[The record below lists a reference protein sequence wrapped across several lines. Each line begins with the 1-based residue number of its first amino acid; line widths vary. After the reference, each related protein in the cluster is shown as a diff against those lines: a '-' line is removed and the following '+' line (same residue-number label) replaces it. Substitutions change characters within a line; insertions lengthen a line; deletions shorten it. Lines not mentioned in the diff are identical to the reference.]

1 MGYTGDMSQ
10 RLLKIY
16 DLNLLK
22 FTPGK
27 DVNGD
32 FACHIDKVYEENRIR
47 LPLDL
52 ELSDEGL
59 AKWLKRRT
67 IPRNRA
73 YVENLL
79 AKMGLN
85 IKDTLGIIDICYG
98 LSLNDSF
105 WVTPSVFDKSFAQCN
120 LYENRFDEFVA
131 EVAFSGMG
139 SFSEPTPRT
148 SPEFTT
154 GGMLAK
160 AWRRRDDGIYLY
172 KSGTT
177 GFANAGKEPYSEYY
191 SAQIA
196 EILGYKHTH
205 YDLEVWKDML
215 CSTCKLW
222 TDIDVSFIA
231 IGRLVTA
238 GGLPAVADYYRELG
252 KSFLQELT
260 NMLIFDAIVANEDR
274 HYGNFGLLI
283 DSHTNHIV
291 NTAPIFD
298 NGLSLLWSGMEDD
311 LLNWREFLATRLPK
325 AYDDYIGTARN
336 FMSTE
341 DAAKVK
347 RLVGF
352 KFQRHPQHNLPEE
365 RLTFL
370 EQMVQGQVKKLLA

>member
-1 MGYTGDMSQ
+1 MNQ

-16 DLNLLK
+16 DENLLK
-22 FTPGK
+22 FTPGR
-27 DVNGD
+27 DANGD
-32 FACHIDKVYEENRIR
+32 FACTINKVYEQNRSR

-59 AKWLKRRT
+59 AKWLKRRA
-67 IPRNRA
+67 IPKNRA
-73 YVENLL
+73 YVQNLL

-85 IKDTLGIIDICYG
+85 VKDTLGIIDICYG

-105 WVTPSVFDKSFAQCN
+105 WVTPSVFDRLFAECN

-131 EVAFSGMG
+131 EVAFNGMG
-139 SFSEPTPRT
+139 SFSEPVPRT

-160 AWRRRDDGIYLY
+160 AWRRNEGGIYLY

-177 GFANAGKEPYSEYY
+177 GFANAGKEPYSEFY

-196 EILGYKHTH
+196 EVLGYKHTP
-205 YDLEVWKDML
+205 YDLEVWKGML

-222 TDIDVSFIA
+222 TSIDLSFIP

-238 GGLPAVADYYRELG
+238 GGLPAVVAYYQELG
-252 KSFLQELT
+252 ASFMQALT
-260 NMLIFDAIVANEDR
+260 DMLIFDAITVNEDR

-283 DSHTNHIV
+283 DSHKNQIID
-291 NTAPIFD
+291 TAPIFD
-298 NGLSLLWSGMEDD
+298 NGLSLLWSGMHDD
-311 LLNWREFLATRLPK
+311 LTNWPEFLATRLPK
-325 AYDDYIGTARN
+325 AYDDYIGTARSYMN
-336 FMSTE
+336 
-341 DAAKVK
+341 AADYEKVK

-352 KFQRHPQHNLPEE
+352 RFRRHPEHNLPEE
-365 RLTFL
+365 RLIYL
-370 EQMVQGQVKKLLA
+370 EQMVQGQVQKLLA

>member
-1 MGYTGDMSQ
+1 MNQ
-10 RLLKIY
+10 RLLKVY
-16 DLNLLK
+16 DLDLLK

-27 DVNGD
+27 DVDGN
-32 FACHIDKVYEENRIR
+32 FVCHITKIYEQNRNR

-52 ELSDEGL
+52 ELSDQGL
-59 AKWLKRRT
+59 AKWLKRRA
-67 IPRNRA
+67 IPKNRA

-105 WVTPSVFDKSFAQCN
+105 WVTPSIFDKSFAECN
-120 LYENRFDEFVA
+120 LYDNKFDEFVA

-139 SFSEPTPRT
+139 SFSDPTPRT

-160 AWRRRDDGIYLY
+160 AWRRCGDGIYLY

-196 EILGYKHTH
+196 QVLEYRHTA
-205 YDLEVWKDML
+205 YDLEVWKEML

-238 GGLPAVADYYRELG
+238 GGLPAVVDYYGKLG
-252 KSFLQELT
+252 KQFMQELA
-260 NMLIFDAIVANEDR
+260 NMLIFDAITVNEDR

-283 DSHTNHIV
+283 DSHSNRII

-298 NGLSLLWSGMEDD
+298 NGLSLLWSGMQDD
-311 LLNWREFLATRLPK
+311 LINWPEFLATRLPK
-325 AYDDYIGTARN
+325 AYDDYIGTARKY
-336 FMSTE
+336 MSSE
-341 DAAKVK
+341 DHNKVK
-347 RLVGF
+347 RLLGF
-352 KFQRHPQHNLPEE
+352 KFQRHPQHNLDDE
-365 RLTFL
+365 RLTYI

>member
-1 MGYTGDMSQ
+1 MSQ

-16 DLNLLK
+16 DLDLLE

-32 FACHIDKVYEENRIR
+32 FACHINKVYEQNRGR

-52 ELSDEGL
+52 ELTDEGL

-73 YVENLL
+73 YVQNLL
-79 AKMGLN
+79 DKMGLS

-105 WVTPSVFDKSFAQCN
+105 WVTPSIFDKSFAQCN
-120 LYENRFDEFVA
+120 LYENKFDEFVA
-131 EVAFSGMG
+131 EVAFSGLG
-139 SFSEPTPRT
+139 SFSSPQPRT

-160 AWRRRDDGIYLY
+160 AWRRREDGIYLY
-172 KSGTT
+172 KSGTS

-196 EILGYKHTH
+196 EVLGYKYTP
-205 YDLEVWKDML
+205 YDLEIWKDML

-222 TDIDVSFIA
+222 TDINISFIP
-231 IGRLVTA
+231 IGRLVTV
-238 GGLPAVADYYRELG
+238 GGLPAVVDYYRNLG
-252 KSFLQELT
+252 RSFVQDLT
-260 NMLIFDAIVANEDR
+260 DMLIFDAIVVNEDR

-283 DSHTNHIV
+283 DSHTNQIV
-291 NTAPIFD
+291 DTAPIFD
-298 NGLSLLWSGMEDD
+298 NGLSLLWGVMDADIPDFEG
-311 LLNWREFLATRLPK
+311 AIAVRLPK
-325 AYDDYIGTARN
+325 AYDDYIGTARSL
-336 FMSTE
+336 MS
-341 DAAKVK
+341 AADHKKVQQ
-347 RLVGF
+347 LVGF
-352 KFQRHPQHNLPEE
+352 KFKRHPEHNLSEE
-365 RLTFL
+365 RLTYI
-370 EQMVQGQVKKLLA
+370 EQMVQGQVQKLLA